1 MAPDV
6 AKPLVSVI
14 VPMYNVGM
22 FALPC
27 VNSLLGQ
34 TYSNIEY
41 IIVDDGCTDN
51 TIDLIEDAVGS
62 DTRFKIL
69 HKENG
74 GLSSARNF
82 GTQRCHGDYVM
93 YVDGDDLIDSRTVEL
108 MVEAADKYQVSLV
121 IGSFAKTPV
130 LDNYKMGQ
138 NVEFHV
144 ESGIEHLRKLLLL
157 SGESGSAWGK
167 LFERSLINDLVFPE
181 GQLFEDMGVI
191 AKICS
196 KIQKVAFS
204 DACFY
209 AYVTRPGSITTLRK
223 QGSKHAKDMDRTI
236 ETVRRFAGSEFQ
248 GEFECFQSFC
258 TLRVAMRV
266 DPDGFDSKADAQKYL
281 RNARG
286 LAWRAS
292 RNPYACSKWRLR
304 CALFSI
310 SPRVHNAFYALYAA
324 ISGKAIG

>member
-1 MAPDV
+1 
-6 AKPLVSVI
+6 
-14 VPMYNVGM
+14 
-22 FALPC
+22 
-27 VNSLLGQ
+27 
-34 TYSNIEY
+34 
-41 IIVDDGCTDN
+41 
-51 TIDLIEDAVGS
+51 
-62 DTRFKIL
+62 
-69 HKENG
+69 
-74 GLSSARNF
+74 
-82 GTQRCHGDYVM
+82 M

-130 LDNYKMGQ
+130 LDSYKMGQ

-144 ESGIEHLRKLLLL
+144 ESGIEHFRKLLLL
-157 SGESGSAWGK
+157 SGENGSACGK
-167 LFERSLINDLVFPE
+167 LFERSLISDLVFPE

-191 AKICS
+191 ANICS
-196 KIQKVAFS
+196 KIKKVVFS

-236 ETVRRFAGSEFQ
+236 ETVRQFAWPEFQ

-266 DPDGFDSKADAQKYL
+266 DPDGFDDQAEAQNYL
-281 RNARG
+281 RKARG

-292 RNPYACSKWRLR
+292 KNPYACSKWRLR

-310 SPRVHNAFYALYAA
+310 SPRVHNAFYAIYAA

>member
-1 MAPDV
+1 M
-6 AKPLVSVI
+6 
-14 VPMYNVGM
+14 
-22 FALPC
+22 
-27 VNSLLGQ
+27 
-34 TYSNIEY
+34 
-41 IIVDDGCTDN
+41 VD
-51 TIDLIEDAVGS
+51 
-62 DTRFKIL
+62 
-69 HKENG
+69 
-74 GLSSARNF
+74 
-82 GTQRCHGDYVM
+82 
-93 YVDGDDLIDSRTVEL
+93 
-108 MVEAADKYQVSLV
+108 AADKYQVSLV

-138 NVEFHV
+138 NAEFHV

-157 SGESGSAWGK
+157 SGESGSACGK

>member
-1 MAPDV
+1 MASDV

-82 GTQRCHGDYVM
+82 GTQRCHGDY
-93 YVDGDDLIDSRTVEL
+93 
-108 MVEAADKYQVSLV
+108 
-121 IGSFAKTPV
+121 AKTPV

-157 SGESGSAWGK
+157 SGESGSACGK

>member
-1 MAPDV
+1 MASDV
-6 AKPLVSVI
+6 DKPLVSVI

-34 TYSNIEY
+34 TYANIEY

-130 LDNYKMGQ
+130 LDSYKMGQ

-144 ESGIEHLRKLLLL
+144 ESGIEHFRKLLLL
-157 SGESGSAWGK
+157 SGENGSACGK
-167 LFERSLINDLVFPE
+167 LFERSLISDLVFPE

-191 AKICS
+191 ANICS
-196 KIQKVAFS
+196 KIRKVVFT

-236 ETVRRFAGSEFQ
+236 ETVR
-248 GEFECFQSFC
+248 
-258 TLRVAMRV
+258 
-266 DPDGFDSKADAQKYL
+266 
-281 RNARG
+281 
-286 LAWRAS
+286 
-292 RNPYACSKWRLR
+292 
-304 CALFSI
+304 
-310 SPRVHNAFYALYAA
+310 
-324 ISGKAIG
+324 